1 MAGAGQKLHVPCT
14 VGGRKCELQ
23 LDARL
28 EIDCLTGKRRHG
40 VMDRRNGPPKLPKHP
55 AKLQGII
62 FW

>member
-1 MAGAGQKLHVPCT
+1 MAGAGQKLHVPCS

-40 VMDRRNGPPKLPKHP
+40 VMDRRNGPPRP
-55 AKLQGII
+55 
-62 FW
+62 